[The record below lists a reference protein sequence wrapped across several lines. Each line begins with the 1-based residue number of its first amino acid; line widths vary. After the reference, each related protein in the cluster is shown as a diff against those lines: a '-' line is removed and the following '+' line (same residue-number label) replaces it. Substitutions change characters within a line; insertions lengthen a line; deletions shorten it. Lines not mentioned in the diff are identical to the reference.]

1 MAVKQTGRKQHVS
14 MQGKAIDMDLLRQK
28 NELTPA
34 VGNVRVNAR
43 GDELGPGGKIVRKRE
58 EVMADYYRD
67 HPQAVPDE
75 VPGRGVNIVEK
86 EDTVVKKP
94 TKSKAKAKAATK
106 VKEAS
111 SVEVKTEAKQPDE
124 ELLTGDWVEDADGNF
139 VQKGD

>member
-43 GDELGPGGKIVRKRE
+43 GDELGPGGKIIRKRE

-67 HPQAVPDE
+67 HPDAVPDDI
-75 VPGRGVNIVEK
+75 PGRGVNVVEK
-86 EDTVVKKP
+86 EATVVP
-94 TKSKAKAKAATK
+94 EANVTTKKAKAKTN
-106 VKEAS
+106 
-111 SVEVKTEAKQPDE
+111 
-124 ELLTGDWVEDADGNF
+124 LLIENN
-139 VQKGD
+139 Q

>member
-14 MQGKAIDMDLLRQK
+14 MQGKNIDMDLLRQK

-75 VPGRGVNIVEK
+75 VPGRGVNVVEK
-86 EDTVVKKP
+86 EETVVPKKA
-94 TKSKAKAKAATK
+94 TTKAKAKVSKTTK
-106 VKEAS
+106 VKEAET
-111 SVEVKTEAKQPDE
+111 VEVKTDDEQPYDRGAGE
-124 ELLTGDWVEDADGNF
+124 DWV
-139 VQKGD
+139 